1 MASLNDSEV
10 QKLLS
15 EPNHAVV
22 STLNSDGTVL
32 NTVAWIDVENGSVAV
47 NSAKGRKWPTNLQR
61 DPRITVLVYE
71 QDNPL
76 NYVEIRGRANA
87 TTDGADEHINALSKK
102 YIGQDEYPFRQPGE
116 ERIKFVIEPEH
127 IRHQKQG

>member
-1 MASLNDSEV
+1 MATLSDSEV

-22 STLNSDGTVL
+22 STINPDGSVLSTIVWISDDDGT
-32 NTVAWIDVENGSVAV
+32 VAV
-47 NSAKGRKWPTNLQR
+47 NSAKGRKWPTNLER
-61 DPRITVLVYE
+61 DPRITALVYE
-71 QDNPL
+71 DGNPY
-76 NYVEIRGRANA
+76 NYVEIRGTASGS
-87 TTDGADEHINALSKK
+87 TEGADEHINALTKK

-116 ERIKFVIEPEH
+116 QRVKFVIAPDH

>member
-32 NTVAWIDVENGSVAV
+32 NTVAWINVENGSPAV
-47 NSAKGRKWPTNLQR
+47 NSARGRRWPANLER
-61 DPRITVLVYE
+61 DPRVTVLVYE
-71 QDNPL
+71 QGNPY
-76 NYVEIRGRANA
+76 NYVEIRGRASA
-87 TTDGADEHINALSKK
+87 TTEGADEHINALTKK
-102 YIGQDEYPFRQPGE
+102 YIDQDEYPFRQPGE
-116 ERIKFVIEPEH
+116 ERIKFVIEPERV
-127 IRHQKQG
+127 RHQKQS

>member
-32 NTVAWIDVENGSVAV
+32 NTVAWINVENGSPAV
-47 NSAKGRKWPTNLQR
+47 NSARGRRWPANLER
-61 DPRITVLVYE
+61 DPRVTVLVYE
-71 QDNPL
+71 QGNPY
-76 NYVEIRGRANA
+76 NYVEIRGRASA
-87 TTDGADEHINALSKK
+87 TTEGADEHINALSKK
-102 YIGQDEYPFRQPGE
+102 FIGQDEYPFRQPGE